1 MDLLDSELPERQHP
15 SKYHV
20 SVKRIM
26 RLAKRYKVVE
36 GISTVVAP
44 MASSYGAFP
53 RKRVANCSWRSM
65 EASVEVIL
73 HLARVIGKAF

>member
-1 MDLLDSELPERQHP
+1 
-15 SKYHV
+15 
-20 SVKRIM
+20 M

-65 EASVEVIL
+65 EASAEVIL
-73 HLARVIGKAF
+73 HPACWSVRPFGMTSTGQPPYRMQLSW